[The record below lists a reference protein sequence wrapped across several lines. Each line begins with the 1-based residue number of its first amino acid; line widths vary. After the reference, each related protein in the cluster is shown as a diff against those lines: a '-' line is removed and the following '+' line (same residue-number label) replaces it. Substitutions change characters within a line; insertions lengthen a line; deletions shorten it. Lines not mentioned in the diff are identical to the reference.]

1 MTWMSDVFAEMGYA
15 DPFLMTLASSSSAIV
30 GNAIA
35 YGLMDLV
42 PHPKLLLGGLIAAS
56 LSALG
61 FVLSPLPAACAFSIS
76 ITVCWTSLG
85 VVSSEAFP
93 YISRA
98 TKLGV
103 AVSCGRLGSILAN
116 ALNPLLLAEHLIL
129 PVAGLSL
136 LLGAIVVFNKFV

>member
-1 MTWMSDVFAEMGYA
+1 MSDVFAEMGYA
-15 DPFLMTLASSSSAIV
+15 DPFLMTLASSSSALV
-30 GNAIA
+30 GNAMA

-42 PHPKLLLGGLIAAS
+42 PHARLLLGGLLAAA

-61 FVLSPLPAACAFSIS
+61 FFLAPLPAACAFSMF

-85 VVSSEAFP
+85 VVSSRAFP
-93 YISRA
+93 YASRA
-98 TKLGV
+98 TQLGV

-129 PVAGLSL
+129 PVAGVSL
-136 LLGAIVVFNKFV
+136 LLGATVVLNKFA